1 MDTIHQTS
9 TRFRPRTDAVTFEVL
24 RHRLWQI
31 NDEQGQTVINVSG
44 SPVATEGN
52 DFNVALADADGE
64 LIAVGAFIVLHV
76 SAITLIIRS
85 TIALLG
91 QENIAEGDM
100 YLVNDP
106 WMGAGH
112 QNDFCVIQPVFW
124 DTRRIAWTASVI
136 HQVDVGGPAPGSWNF
151 AARSAFEEAP
161 RYKALKIVRGGK
173 VQPEVVATVLTN
185 TRLPDLVELDL
196 RAQVAA
202 ANVARERIHAL
213 INRYGLDTVLA
224 SIADNFDYA
233 QFLFRRKLLD
243 LPDGSWYAEDHID
256 HDGHEERTYT
266 VRCLLRKQG
275 DRLIFDYRGTSK
287 EAPGLINCPYAGAA
301 AGAYCAVYPLLCED
315 IPWNAGVLRQVD
327 VEVDDGTIH
336 SARFPAPVGYGVV
349 HASWA
354 TLNAS
359 ALALG
364 KLLSSSVKHADA
376 AMAGWSGSTFV
387 YNIFGE
393 NERGQRFATMLLSS
407 DLQGCGAR
415 AFGDGYDVGGKLNA
429 PRSKVAT
436 IESIEAEFPFLYLYR
451 KRTTDSGGAGH
462 WRGGVSAEVAL
473 TVHRAKG
480 VNFTA
485 NTVGVNHSSTLGIC
499 GGYPGGNPSV
509 ILVRDTDLLARWR
522 AGELP
527 HDLSHLSGAI
537 EMLPAKKVFV
547 LRGGDVFVAVPHGG
561 GGYGDPLEREP
572 KRVAADVRQGLVSR
586 EWAGRLYGAVLD
598 DAGEVLAAATAALRA
613 DMRGQRLR
621 GASARAGRS
630 VHAGARMT
638 AKGPEDRLGAILI
651 ADGLYH
657 CGGCR
662 RSICGI
668 GEKLKDHLLLRRGPL
683 GDAGPQ
689 SARRWGGE
697 SPTVELWQYFCP
709 NCGQSSAVEQ
719 HLKSEN
725 AVWEDRVVV
734 RGTADQ
740 SA

>member
-52 DFNVALADADGE
+52 DFNVALADANGE
-64 LIAVGAFIVLHV
+64 LVAVGAFIVLHV
-76 SAITLIIRS
+76 SAITLIIRN

-91 QENIAEGDM
+91 EENIAEGDM
-100 YLVNDP
+100 YLINDP

-124 DTRRIAWTASVI
+124 DARRIAWTASVI
-136 HQVDVGGPAPGSWNF
+136 HQIDVGGPAPGSWNF
-151 AARSAFEEAP
+151 AARTAFEEAP

-213 INRYGLDTVLA
+213 IGCYSLDTVLA

-364 KLLSSSVKHADA
+364 KLLSSSVKRADA

-451 KRTTDSGGAGH
+451 KRTTDSGGAGL

-480 VNFTA
+480 VDFTA
-485 NTVGVNHSSTLGIC
+485 NTVGVNHSSTIGIC

-509 ILVRDTDLLARWR
+509 ILVRDTDLAARWR

-527 HDLSHLSGAI
+527 HDLSHLSGAT

-547 LRGGDVFVAVPHGG
+547 LRDGDVFVAVPHGG

-572 KRVAADVRQGLVSR
+572 RRVAADVRQGLVSR

-598 DAGEVLAAATAALRA
+598 GAGEVLVAATAALRA
-613 DMRGQRLR
+613 DIRGRRMRS
-621 GASARAGRS
+621 ASAPGGRS
-630 VHAGARMT
+630 VHAGARLT
-638 AKGPEDRLGAILI
+638 AKGPEGRLGAILI
-651 ADGLYH
+651 ADRLYH

-697 SPTVELWQYFCP
+697 SPTVELWQYVCP
-709 NCGQSSAVEQ
+709 NCGQSSVVEQ